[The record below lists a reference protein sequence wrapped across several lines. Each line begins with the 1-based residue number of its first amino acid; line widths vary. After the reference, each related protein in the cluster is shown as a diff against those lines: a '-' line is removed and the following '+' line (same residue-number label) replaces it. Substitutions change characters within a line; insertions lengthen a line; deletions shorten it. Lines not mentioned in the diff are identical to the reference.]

1 MTPTLAL
8 ALGIPIPYSN
18 LGIAILDI
26 FGNEKLDAIKPK
38 TISIFF
44 MVVWFVWE
52 AEFSKYLE
60 QLKRFLPSVLW

>member
-26 FGNEKLDAIKPK
+26 FGNEKLDAIKANYLQVTFVFK
-38 TISIFF
+38 LINLISN
-44 MVVWFVWE
+44 
-52 AEFSKYLE
+52 
-60 QLKRFLPSVLW
+60 